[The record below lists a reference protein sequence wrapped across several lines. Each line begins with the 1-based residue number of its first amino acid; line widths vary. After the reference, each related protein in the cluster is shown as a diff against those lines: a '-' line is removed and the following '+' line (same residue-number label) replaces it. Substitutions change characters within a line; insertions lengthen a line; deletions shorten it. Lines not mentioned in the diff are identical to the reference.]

1 MEHESVKEATA
12 RKLHAEDNATFGML
26 RLFLACG
33 KDLTCVKDKLN
44 FGSERVLEMTKERT
58 LVFKPIPEYQ
68 KLSKKLSMDEGKRR
82 LVGGM
87 ESPSKRAR
95 TSQNV

>member
-1 MEHESVKEATA
+1 MERESVKEATA
-12 RKLHAEDNATFGML
+12 RKLHAEDNATSAML

-44 FGSERVLEMTKERT
+44 FGSEGVLEVTKEQT
-58 LVFKPIPEYQ
+58 QVFQPIPEYQ
-68 KLSKKLSMDEGKRR
+68 KLSKKSSMDVLKRR

-87 ESPSKRAR
+87 ESPITRAR
-95 TSQNV
+95 TAHA